1 MSLAA
6 YLRRRLLLMIPIAL
20 GVTLVTFFMIH
31 LIPGDPAVTLL
42 GIRASPQLVARLHHE
57 WGLDRPLYDQ
67 YWLFLLRILR
77 ADFGISLF
85 YGSSATQVILS
96 ASGVTLWLI
105 VYAGVLSIAMA
116 VPLAVLAATHKNRF
130 ADQVVRAIPLVGMGM
145 PAPWVGIMLILFL
158 GLTLHVFPV
167 GGYGSGF
174 LGHLDA
180 LFLPSLTLALGIAP
194 ILIRSLRASLIDSLE
209 SDYVVTARSK
219 GIPERRVLLR
229 HAVRNAIISSVTIL
243 GLEIAWLVSG
253 TIVLEK
259 VFALPGMGALMVDSI
274 YRRDFPVVQG
284 ITFVVAVLVIVTNLA
299 TDVIHSLLDPR
310 VRLE

>member
-6 YLRRRLLLMIPIAL
+6 YLRRRLILMIPIAL

-31 LIPGDPAVTLL
+31 MIPGDPAVTLL

-57 WGLDRPLYDQ
+57 WGLDRPLFEQ

-77 ADFGISLF
+77 ADFGQSLF
-85 YGSSATQVILS
+85 YGSSATRVILS

-105 VYAGVLSIAMA
+105 VYAGVLSILMA
-116 VPLAVLAATHKNRF
+116 VPLAVLAATHRDGF

-145 PAPWVGIMLILFL
+145 PTPWVGIMLILLL
-158 GLTLHVFPV
+158 GLTLHAFPV
-167 GGYGSGF
+167 GGYGSGI
-174 LGHLDA
+174 LGHLYA

-209 SDYVVTARSK
+209 SDYVMTARSK

-243 GLEIAWLVSG
+243 GLEIAWLISG
-253 TIVLEK
+253 TIILEK

-284 ITFVVAVLVIVTNLA
+284 ITFVVALLVIFTNLA

>member
-57 WGLDRPLYDQ
+57 WGLDQPLYDQ
-67 YWLFLLRILR
+67 YWLFLLRIFR
-77 ADFGISLF
+77 ADFGESLF

-145 PAPWVGIMLILFL
+145 PTPWVGIMLILFL
-158 GLTLHVFPV
+158 GLTLHAFPV

-284 ITFVVAVLVIVTNLA
+284 ITFVVALLVIVTNLA